1 MKNEVN
7 NSGVNK
13 SNINWFPG
21 HMAKTKREISEKLN
35 LVDIVYEV
43 IDARMPISSK
53 IVDIDDLIKNKPKI
67 LIVSKYDICD
77 KKETDLLLN
86 IYKERGY
93 SVIPLDLI
101 HGKCDQLINQT
112 NIIMSEI
119 NKNRIQKGMKERAAR
134 VLIIGAPNVG
144 KSTLINK
151 LVGKKAAG
159 VGNIPGFTKSLSWIR
174 VNKNIELLDT
184 PGILWPKFE
193 NQETALILASF
204 SSIKEEVLNIDDL
217 AYFIIRKMK
226 ELYPNQLMERYG
238 LDCLDDDIESI
249 YEMIGKKRGALKKGG
264 IIDYDKVSKIIVLD
278 FRGRFFGNVTFDR
291 LDS

>member
-1 MKNEVN
+1 MNNQDNEKVFQ
-7 NSGVNK
+7 K
-13 SNINWFPG
+13 SQINWFPG

-101 HGKCDQLINQT
+101 NGKCDQLINQT

-119 NKNRIQKGMKERAAR
+119 NKNRMQKGMKERAAR

-204 SSIKEEVLNIDDL
+204 SSIKEEVLNTDDL

-238 LDCLDDDIESI
+238 LDYVDDDIEPI

-264 IIDYDKVSKIIVLD
+264 IVDYDKVSKIIVLD
-278 FRGRFFGNVTFDR
+278 FRGGFFGNVTFDR

>member
-1 MKNEVN
+1 
-7 NSGVNK
+7 
-13 SNINWFPG
+13 
-21 HMAKTKREISEKLN
+21 MAKTKREISEKLN

-86 IYKERGY
+86 IYKERDY

-238 LDCLDDDIESI
+238 LDCLDDDIEPI

-278 FRGRFFGNVTFDR
+278 FRGGFFGNVTFDR

>member
-1 MKNEVN
+1 MNNQDNEKVFQ
-7 NSGVNK
+7 K
-13 SNINWFPG
+13 SQINWFPG

-101 HGKCDQLINQT
+101 NGKCDQLINQT

-119 NKNRIQKGMKERAAR
+119 NKNRMQKGMKERAAR

-238 LDCLDDDIESI
+238 LDYLDDDIEPI

-264 IIDYDKVSKIIVLD
+264 VIDYDKVSKIIVLD
-278 FRGRFFGNVTFDR
+278 FRGGFFGNVTFDR